1 MISINLMPA
10 RRQQDRLKRAYIQRW
25 GMGGVAYCFVTLI
38 VCVIVRITAVGPN
51 PDRDYDLDE
60 ARQSVH
66 SLNAAIG
73 AIEIEIE
80 QGQSM
85 LAATQDLANNPD
97 WGLLL
102 GFVGKM
108 VSGDLVLKEYQ
119 LQDATPQAPVINQAT
134 DAQDRSIG
142 AFQFVVKGWGRT
154 QAAVTDFT
162 VKLERTGLFE
172 NVKLLDSNLQ
182 PLGSGSAV
190 SFTIQCTM
198 RDSQG
203 AGQ

>member
-10 RRQQDRLKRAYIQRW
+10 RRQEERMKCAYIQRW
-25 GMGGVAYCFVTLI
+25 IAGGVAYCFVVLI
-38 VCVIVRITAVGPN
+38 VCVAVRLTAVTPN
-51 PDRDYDLDE
+51 RDREYDLDE

-66 SLNAAIG
+66 SLNVAIQ
-73 AIEIEIE
+73 AIEAELE

-102 GFVGKM
+102 GFVGKL
-108 VSGDLVLKEYQ
+108 VSGDLVLREYQ
-119 LQDATPQAPVINQAT
+119 LEDAVQAGVINPAADVQG
-134 DAQDRSIG
+134 RPGGS
-142 AFQFVVKGWGRT
+142 FQFVVKGWGRT

-162 VKLERTGLFE
+162 LKLERIGLFE

-182 PLGSGSAV
+182 PVGSSSAV
-190 SFTIQCTM
+190 SFTVQCIM